1 VPEAR
6 HKTDGV
12 TAPGRITVKEYK
24 LKINGI
30 NYACVEAG
38 EGPLLLLSHGTFGGK
53 RLLLPQ
59 LEHLSRFF
67 RCVTFD
73 WRGHGDTGYDPAGWI
88 ADDLVQDQ
96 AVLIHELGEKGALLA
111 GVSQGGAISM
121 RTALAYPDR
130 VLGLVNMCGGP
141 GGPPS
146 AVAALLDRFAHILA
160 DEQDEGVR
168 RETAITFARGHFHAP
183 GFIER
188 EPQRFAGEIDVILS
202 HRRES
207 VRLLPGVP
215 KSYVDISPRLHAIAC
230 PTLILWAT
238 HDGRPALGAT
248 LAKAI
253 PGAELVTIANA
264 GHHVN
269 VDAPQETSAALEVFL
284 RGIKP

>member
-1 VPEAR
+1 VIAS
-6 HKTDGV
+6 GMN
-12 TAPGRITVKEYK
+12 AMKEFK
-24 LKINGI
+24 LDINGI
-30 NYACVEAG
+30 RYACVEAG

-59 LEHLSRFF
+59 LEHLRRFF
-67 RCVTFD
+67 RCVAFD
-73 WRGHGDTGYDPAGWI
+73 WRGHGDTGYDPAGWT
-88 ADDLVQDQ
+88 ADDLVEDQ
-96 AVLIHELGEKGALLA
+96 AELIHALGEKGALLA
-111 GVSQGGAISM
+111 GVSQGGAVSM

-141 GGPPS
+141 GGPPP
-146 AVAALLDRFAHILA
+146 AVVTILAEFAQILA
-160 DEQDEGVR
+160 DEQNEAVR
-168 RETAITFARGHFHAP
+168 REAAISFARGHFHAP

-188 EPQRFAGEIDVILS
+188 EPQRFEVEIDVILS
-202 HRRES
+202 HPRES
-207 VRLLPGVP
+207 IRLLPGVP
-215 KSYVDISPRLHAIAC
+215 KSYVDISPRLGEIAC

-269 VDAPQETSAALEVFL
+269 IDAPQETSAALEVFL
-284 RGIKP
+284 RGVQPC